1 MLLML
6 PIIELPWDYE
16 FLYDS
21 SRLVV
26 PFKQFLHVLLLIEHL
41 ALTVCKGNQAL
52 VAVLLQGVTA
62 HFEHFRQFLV
72 GHVAHTVQQR
82 AVVLRG
88 LFVQLQSL
96 ADAFVK
102 VGEIVLGDDVLS

>member
-6 PIIELPWDYE
+6 PIIEQSY
-16 FLYDS
+16 
-21 SRLVV
+21 
-26 PFKQFLHVLLLIEHL
+26 QNLIEFESTQCTLNEETSEYH
-41 ALTVCKGNQAL
+41 VYIKGFYKSGSYVSEEECSNNM
-52 VAVLLQGVTA
+52 
-62 HFEHFRQFLV
+62 HFRQFLV

-102 VGEIVLGDDVLS
+102 VGEIVLGDNVLS